1 MANHNFAYDDGKD
14 NLFIHDYEIQK
25 LFEPNKI
32 EMNVDILN
40 FRLIGI
46 GANPSLPICMIN
58 FKNLRL
64 SFNKQTNLDK
74 NIDISGHSI
83 SAYYF

>member
-1 MANHNFAYDDGKD
+1 
-14 NLFIHDYEIQK
+14 
-25 LFEPNKI
+25 
-32 EMNVDILN
+32 MNVDILN